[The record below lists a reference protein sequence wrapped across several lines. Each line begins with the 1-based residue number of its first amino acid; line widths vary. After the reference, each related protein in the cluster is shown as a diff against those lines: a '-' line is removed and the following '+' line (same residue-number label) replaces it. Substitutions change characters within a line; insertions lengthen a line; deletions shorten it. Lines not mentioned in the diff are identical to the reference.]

1 MNANRRSGRGSV
13 EPRGNETALGAMQRR
28 LLGLGWIAAA
38 LLLAGCWE
46 RPPIESVQRGFR
58 GTGMVHV
65 ANPRIEA
72 VKAAAN
78 QAPESIP
85 RVPPEPGAP
94 LAKDVYKN
102 VQVLGDLD
110 VGNFTRLMAAMTQWV
125 APEQGCNYCHKDGN
139 FEDESLYTKHVSR
152 RMLQMTQ
159 TVNGKWQSHVG
170 ATGVTCY
177 TCHRGQ
183 PVPSRIWFKDAE
195 GLGGGVFAGWRYG
208 QNAPAR
214 SVALASL
221 PKEPFSVFL
230 QGKGE
235 IRVGS
240 SNVLPSDHVASI
252 QHTEW
257 TYALM
262 MHFSDSLGVNCTF
275 CHNTHNFAT
284 WDGSPPTRATAWHGI
299 RMVRALNNEYLE
311 PLGPTYP
318 KTALGPAGDAP
329 KAYCATCHKGLH
341 KPLYGAQMAKEY
353 PELLGSAMP
362 VATMAPAPAAAAPS
376 GMLGKVLFEVG
387 KSSLTDEA
395 QQVIQAA
402 ARSLQADPGVKVAL
416 SGYADQ
422 TGNVDSN
429 LELAK
434 QRAFAVRDGL
444 KAAGVAEERIL
455 LKKPEFVVGGL
466 EADARRVE
474 INVAE

>member
-1 MNANRRSGRGSV
+1 MSATN
-13 EPRGNETALGAMQRR
+13 RR
-28 LLGLGWIAAA
+28 LLGLAGLGAAF
-38 LLLAGCWE
+38 LLAGCWE
-46 RPPIESVQRGFR
+46 RPPIETVQRGFR

-65 ANPRIEA
+65 ANPRLEA
-72 VKAAAN
+72 AKFAAN
-78 QAPESIP
+78 QAPESSP
-85 RVPPEPGAP
+85 RIEVEPNAP

-102 VQVLGDLD
+102 VKVLGDLD

-139 FEDESLYTKHVSR
+139 FEDESLYTKHVAR

-159 TVNGKWQSHVG
+159 TVNSKWQNHVG

-183 PVPSRIWFKDAE
+183 PVPSRIWFKDGE
-195 GLGGGVFAGWRYG
+195 GLEGGVFAGWRYG
-208 QNAPAR
+208 QNAPAK
-214 SVALASL
+214 SVGLSSL
-221 PKEPFSVFL
+221 PKEPFSAYL
-230 QGKGE
+230 LGNGE

-240 SNVLPSDHVASI
+240 AKVLPSDHVASI

-284 WDGSPPTRATAWHGI
+284 WDGSPPTRAVAWHGI

-329 KAYCATCHKGLH
+329 KAYCATCHKGLN
-341 KPLYGAQMAKEY
+341 KPLYGAAMAKNY
-353 PELLGSAMP
+353 PELLGPIP
-362 VATMAPAPAAAAPS
+362 VAVRQAPAAAAAAPPT
-376 GMLGKVLFEVG
+376 GLLGKILFAVG
-387 KSSLTDEA
+387 KNELSGEA
-395 QQVIQAA
+395 MQTIDAA
-402 ARSLQADPGVKVAL
+402 AKALVAHPQVKVAI
-416 SGYADQ
+416 SGYADK
-422 TGNVDSN
+422 TGNAAKN

-434 QRAFAVRDGL
+434 ARAFAVRDAL
-444 KAAGVAEERIL
+444 KAAGVAEDRL
-455 LKKPEFVVGGL
+455 LMKKPEFVIGGA